1 MTDPLRIEECRAI
14 FATAIPSPLPPEP
27 PAPPKPPRPRLVMPG
42 QHLDIFPATLPADAL
57 PPLQSEPIDG
67 LFPPI
72 YMFGWRYD
80 EDAYVKRYAGTSQE
94 PSRRSFRSNYVDRFY
109 GEHPGIEPPDVDAD
123 DLVPDEYVVFI
134 ATNILEVSLRSS
146 QDRARLE
153 IIQSFLGETDEPLWY
168 RRI

>member
-1 MTDPLRIEECRAI
+1 MAEKSIDPEKIYSLEECKAI
-14 FATAIPSPLPPEP
+14 FAAAIPSPLPPEP
-27 PAPPKPPRPRLVMPG
+27 PAPPKPSRPRLVMPG

-57 PPLQSEPIDG
+57 PPLQSQPIDG
-67 LFPPI
+67 LLPPI

-80 EDAYVKRYAGTSQE
+80 EDA
-94 PSRRSFRSNYVDRFY
+94 
-109 GEHPGIEPPDVDAD
+109 PDVDAD

-134 ATNILEVSLRSS
+134 ATNILEVSLRPS

-168 RRI
+168 RRM